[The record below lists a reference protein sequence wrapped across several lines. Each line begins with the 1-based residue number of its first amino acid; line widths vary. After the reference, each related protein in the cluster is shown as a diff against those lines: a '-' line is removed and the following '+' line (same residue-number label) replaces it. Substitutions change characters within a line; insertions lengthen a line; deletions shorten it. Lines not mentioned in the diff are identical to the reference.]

1 MPHVIADERA
11 MFWAVG
17 APIVATGLTE
27 VGAATLTGL
36 ALIADADENAFLDAV
51 AGEAV
56 GAGVTPLP
64 EMGKWCEAGTIY
76 AHGDGLV
83 ICRQSHA
90 RTEHDPADIPALF
103 IVYREDA
110 ASVLEWIA
118 GEQVHV
124 GTRRLYAG
132 AEYEC
137 LQAHVTQSD
146 WTPPSVPAL
155 WRAVVEP
162 SAEWQAGTAYKVGDR
177 VLYAGLLY
185 ECRQAHTAQVGWEP
199 PNVLALWLPV

>member
-1 MPHVIADERA
+1 MSTQILPINQPIYYCVSNTDE
-11 MFWAVG
+11 
-17 APIVATGLTE
+17 L
-27 VGAATLTGL
+27 LTGMTHVGEL
-36 ALIADADENAFLDAV
+36 TGVAPEFSVVADADPLAFV
-51 AGEAV
+51 AALPPERFE
-56 GAGVTPLP
+56 PLP
-64 EMGKWCEAGTIY
+64 DNGWLEQDALYRYGAEVVM
-76 AHGDGLV
+76 V
-83 ICRQSHA
+83 RQSHY
-90 RTEHDPADIPALF
+90 RTGHAPRDVPALF

-155 WRAVVEP
+155 WRKVVP
-162 SAEWQAGTAYKVGDR
+162 PGAEWQPYVAYAVGAE
-177 VLYAGLLY
+177 VTYAGARY
-185 ECRQAHTAQVGWEP
+185 RCRQAHTSLPGWEP
-199 PNVLALWLPV
+199 PNVLALWLPI